1 MEKTGDEQPQPEE
14 EAPRDRL
21 EREKL
26 TAADVDKL
34 YDLVMVSAE
43 ILEMHGIRYT
53 MEGGTLLG
61 AVRNGGLIK
70 HDNDADFD
78 VLQTDL
84 ARILALR
91 PLFESYGVE
100 LIETPGWG
108 LQVAH
113 MNSPSLAPGMW
124 TNGEQSW
131 TSRWP
136 FLDLIALEWVE
147 DGVAGDGGY
156 FLAQDVARQDYPDY
170 HLTRSDWEQ
179 PFERIAFGHLK
190 LWAIGTEKARHGY
203 LDRSYKD
210 WGKVIEMN
218 MDHRTNR
225 YFDKKIEMAIGDAD
239 LDYRPRSD
247 APTTLAKPW
256 PPGQ

>member
-1 MEKTGDEQPQPEE
+1 MEKTPDEQPQPE
-14 EAPRDRL
+14 AASPRERL

-26 TAADVDKL
+26 TAEDVDKL
-34 YDLVMVSAE
+34 YDLLKVSAG
-43 ILEMHGIRYT
+43 ILEMHDIRYT

-61 AVRNGGLIK
+61 AVRNGGLIN

-78 VLQTDL
+78 VMQADL
-84 ARILALR
+84 GRILALR
-91 PLFESYGVE
+91 PLFEMYGVE

-113 MNSPSLAPGMW
+113 TNSPSLAPGMW
-124 TNGEQSW
+124 TDGERNW

-136 FLDLIALEWVE
+136 FLDFIALEWVE
-147 DGVAGDGGY
+147 GGAAGDGGY
-156 FLAQDVARQDYPDY
+156 FLAQDVARHDYPDY

-179 PFERIAFGHLK
+179 PFERVAFGHLK
-190 LWAIGTEKARHGY
+190 LRAIGTEKARHAY

-210 WGKVIEMN
+210 WDTVIEMN
-218 MDHRTNR
+218 MDHRTNL
-225 YFDKKIEMAIGDAD
+225 YFDQKIEVAIEAAD
-239 LDYRPRSD
+239 RDHRPRSN
-247 APTTLAKPW
+247 APTTLARSW